1 MLGSEGRML
10 SLTFAAGDAGAAVAL
25 GLAVAI
31 PRVAVPR
38 PPVRA
43 PLQLRRQELIV
54 VMNGAQRRIVG
65 AVAARASRDVDR
77 GVERER
83 EDAEQREKDGE
94 QTIYER
100 FRDTA
105 LEFLGLQKKEN
116 LNDFS
121 LHQLQFR

>member
-1 MLGSEGRML
+1 MACRDSCGPCSR
-10 SLTFAAGDAGAAVAL
+10 
-25 GLAVAI
+25 LA
-31 PRVAVPR
+31 
-38 PPVRA
+38 A
-43 PLQLRRQELIV
+43 PLQH
-54 VMNGAQRRIVG
+54 VG
-65 AVAARASRDVDR
+65 WGIGYW